1 LAMTQVNSY
10 LRFDGNCREAM
21 SFYKDCLGADLALTT
36 VGETPVAK
44 QMPAE
49 AHRRIVHAALTK
61 GGLTILGSD
70 MVGPEELVKGNSFA
84 LQLECGSEEEIRTL
98 YSKLS
103 AGGKATYPVN
113 PSFWGGLFGQL
124 TDRFGNAWMLNY
136 AVQAKAREVQ
146 A

>member
-1 LAMTQVNSY
+1 
-10 LRFDGNCREAM
+10 M

-49 AHRRIVHAALTK
+49 THRRIVHAALTK

-70 MVGPEELVKGNSFA
+70 MVGADGLVKGNSFA

-103 AGGKATYPVN
+103 AGGRESYPVHE
-113 PSFWGGLFGQL
+113 SFWGGLFGEL
-124 TDRFGNAWMLNY
+124 TDKFGNAWMLNY
-136 AVQAKAREVQ
+136 AIQAKAPEIP